1 MNTETQAKAT
11 DTLGRDLLEMMVLE
25 LKMLPKPWPKL
36 SQNQQND
43 VIDRMRARVLDG
55 IKTTVHMIASD
66 GRAVADAMLKKV
78 VFKGGITAEFELSK
92 SCPTR
97 HQLADAEGKLCL
109 IVVADAA
116 DYTSD
121 MDGVKGESD
130 QRAMDLGHEYDP
142 QGDGKGM
149 SEADRDVV
157 VDAVV
162 IAIGNDPLEAEK
174 LAHYEAGRLARR
186 EGKSKETAPLVRHEL
201 VAQWT
206 QGWVD
211 EDADQADEASS
222 DATPTGGT
230 DAPPAQA
237 EEKKSRRRGSV
248 GGME

>member
-55 IKTTVHMIASD
+55 IKTAVHMIASD
-66 GRAVADAMLKKV
+66 GRAVADATLKKV

-116 DYTSD
+116 DYTGD

-130 QRAMDLGHEYDP
+130 QRTMDLGNEYDP
-142 QGDGKGM
+142 NGDGKGM
-149 SEADRDVV
+149 DDHDV

-162 IAIGNDPLEAEK
+162 LSISDAPLEAEK
-174 LAHYEAGRLARR
+174 HEHYEAGRQARR
-186 EGKSKETAPLVRHEL
+186 DGKSKDAAPLVRFEL
-201 VAQWT
+201 VAEWT

-211 EDADQADEASS
+211 EDAEQAGEASS

-230 DAPPAQA
+230 DEAPTQP
-237 EEKKSRRRGSV
+237 EERKSRRRGSV

>member
-1 MNTETQAKAT
+1 MNTETQSKAT

-55 IKTTVHMIASD
+55 IKTAVHMIASD
-66 GRAVADAMLKKV
+66 GRAVADATLKKV

-116 DYTSD
+116 DYTGD

-142 QGDGKGM
+142 NGDGKGM
-149 SEADRDVV
+149 GDHDVV

-162 IAIGNDPLEAEK
+162 LSISDAPLEAEK
-174 LAHYEAGRLARR
+174 HEHYEAGRQARR
-186 EGKSKETAPLVRHEL
+186 DGMSKDAAPLVRFEL
-201 VAQWT
+201 VAEWT
-206 QGWVD
+206 QGWAD
-211 EDADQADEASS
+211 EDAEIAANFSS
-222 DATPTGGT
+222 DATPPSST
-230 DAPPAQA
+230 DAPPAQP

>member
-43 VIDRMRARVLDG
+43 VIDRMRSRVLDG
-55 IKTTVHMIASD
+55 IKTAVHMIASD
-66 GRAVADAMLKKV
+66 GRAVADATLKKV

-92 SCPTR
+92 SYPTR

-116 DYTSD
+116 DYTGD
-121 MDGVKGESD
+121 MDGVKGEVD
-130 QRAMDLGHEYDP
+130 QRAMDLGNEYDP
-142 QGDGKGM
+142 NGDGKGM
-149 SEADRDVV
+149 DDHDVV

-162 IAIGNDPLEAEK
+162 LSISDAPLEAEK
-174 LAHYEAGRLARR
+174 HEHYEAGRQARR
-186 EGKSKETAPLVRHEL
+186 EGKPKESAPMVRFEL
-201 VAQWT
+201 VAEWT
-206 QGWVD
+206 QGWTD
-211 EDADQADEASS
+211 EDAEQAGTTSSETKPTDGTDEA
-222 DATPTGGT
+222 
-230 DAPPAQA
+230 PAKP